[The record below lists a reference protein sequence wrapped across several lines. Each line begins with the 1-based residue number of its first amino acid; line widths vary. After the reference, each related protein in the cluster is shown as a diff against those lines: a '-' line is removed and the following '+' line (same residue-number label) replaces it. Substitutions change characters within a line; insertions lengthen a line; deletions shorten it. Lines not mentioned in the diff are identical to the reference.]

1 MQYHYPKINMREFK
15 METSNLKSKYKS
27 KVFFISLKEDKVIC
41 GELLLYASHKVE
53 HLALKI

>member
-1 MQYHYPKINMREFK
+1 MREFK